1 MHVKC
6 GPMGRFLQALLLVVL
21 TAPLFGSPEK
31 EGGSQEGEAPAV
43 RTLDEAGW
51 KKLLS
56 ENRGRVLLVIFWAT
70 WCGPCRDEFPGLVKL
85 RKLYKGRGVEI
96 IPISMDDAALGPE
109 VESFLRSYGVDFPSY
124 LQVFEDI
131 TGFADRLDP
140 DWFGALPATFLYDR
154 WGRLVGKFQ
163 GAMKYEDMEKAVI
176 PLL

>member
-1 MHVKC
+1 M
-6 GPMGRFLQALLLVVL
+6 RRLFEASLLFFLATV
-21 TAPLFGSPEK
+21 LFGLPKEKPSLPEK
-31 EGGSQEGEAPAV
+31 DLPPV

-56 ENRGRVLLVIFWAT
+56 ENRGRVLLVNFWAT

-85 RKLYKGRGVEI
+85 QKKYKGRGVEI
-96 IPISMDDAALGPE
+96 VPISMDDAALLPE
-109 VESFLRSYGVDFPSY
+109 VERFLRSYGVDFTSY

-154 WGRLVGKFQ
+154 QGRLVGKFQ
-163 GAMKYEDMEKAVI
+163 GAMNYEDLEKAVT

>member
-1 MHVKC
+1 M
-6 GPMGRFLQALLLVVL
+6 RRLFEASLLFFLATV
-21 TAPLFGSPEK
+21 LFGMPKEKPGLPE
-31 EGGSQEGEAPAV
+31 EVLPPV

-56 ENRGRVLLVIFWAT
+56 ENRGRVLLVNFWAT

-96 IPISMDDAALGPE
+96 VPISMDDAALGPE

-154 WGRLVGKFQ
+154 QGRLVGKFQ
-163 GAMKYEDMEKAVI
+163 GAITYEDMEKAVI